1 MELFTD
7 MKTKKTVGSQGEHV
21 ALHFLL
27 SLGYSL
33 LEKNYRYLRG
43 EIDLIVQKENTL
55 VVVEVKARKEGTM
68 LLPQMAV
75 TRTKQKHLIRTA
87 NAYLQFNQLDVD
99 TRFDII
105 TIIGSGENIQIEHL
119 ENAFYPL
126 LGK

>member
-1 MELFTD
+1 MF
-7 MKTKKTVGSQGEHV
+7 MKTKQNVGAQGEHL

-33 LEKNYRYLRG
+33 LERNYRYLRG
-43 EIDLIVQKENTL
+43 EIDLIVQKENTM
-55 VVVEVKARKEGTM
+55 VVVEVKARKVGTM
-68 LLPQMAV
+68 LSPQKAV

-87 NAYLQFNQLDVD
+87 NAYLQRNQLDVD
-99 TRFDII
+99 TRFDVIS
-105 TIIGSGENIQIEHL
+105 IIGFGENVQIEHL